1 MCKSKPEYTKEDL
14 EKCQKKVASLEQ
26 LITTY
31 SGEKATN
38 MRSSQT
44 NLGVFSIGVEQNNND
59 CECSGIW
66 GILEVIAAIGLFLL
80 TAFLLF
86 RCISAYCE
94 KRKHKREEKQRNM
107 VELLDRSWNER
118 ERANNKDTAID
129 ILAQADKKCS
139 WEHLHMPAR
148 PDMGPFE

>member
-31 SGEKATN
+31 SWEKTN
-38 MRSSQT
+38 KMRSSQT

-86 RCISAYCE
+86 KCISAYCE
-94 KRKHKREEKQRNM
+94 KRKHE
-107 VELLDRSWNER
+107 
-118 ERANNKDTAID
+118 
-129 ILAQADKKCS
+129 
-139 WEHLHMPAR
+139 
-148 PDMGPFE
+148 

>member
-31 SGEKATN
+31 SGEKTNN

-44 NLGVFSIGVEQNNND
+44 NLGVFSIGVEQNNKD
-59 CECSGIW
+59 CECTGIW
-66 GILEVIAAIGLFLL
+66 GILEVIAAIALFLL
-80 TAFLLF
+80 AAFLLF

-94 KRKHKREEKQRNM
+94 KHKHKQEEKQRNM
-107 VELLDRSWNER
+107 
-118 ERANNKDTAID
+118 AKFT
-129 ILAQADKKCS
+129 
-139 WEHLHMPAR
+139 
-148 PDMGPFE
+148 

>member
-31 SGEKATN
+31 SGEKTNN

-86 RCISAYCE
+86 KCISAYCE

-118 ERANNKDTAID
+118 ERES
-129 ILAQADKKCS
+129 Q
-139 WEHLHMPAR
+139 
-148 PDMGPFE
+148 